1 MYIQTLLF
9 DEIFFKTLYIIEEL
23 IWKEVKII

>member
-9 DEIFFKTLYIIEEL
+9 MIAQAKGL
-23 IWKEVKII
+23 